1 MAYKFNMGPAR
12 LSGSITLEEALVA
25 ESTISASSQVDV
37 YALQIDGG
45 AATITNA
52 GALTAKGAMV
62 VDNTISASSTVE
74 ALQISI
80 NQGVGQINDSGDA
93 AFNTMT
99 VADGQTIGVDADA
112 DMMTLTGGDNITVA
126 ADVAFKISDGKLE
139 LQGTAVTSTAAEINL
154 LDGAAADTIVNSKA
168 VIYGSSGEVNAT
180 QLDIG
185 GTNAIDSSRNGDL
198 ASLKVADLTDNRVLI
213 AGASGEIEDDANFT
227 FDGTTLAAPQVAA
240 TGLSGSLEFSLSAES
255 NGGIGMTSFD
265 NSANVSDL
273 KISASYLADASVVD
287 GDQFLFLD
295 ADGSPKREAIADLA
309 TLFAGDGLAAA
320 SSVLSVN
327 VDDSG
332 IEIDSD
338 TLRLKDLGVS
348 TAKIANDAVTPAK
361 MSLFDDALA
370 ATDTHILIAD
380 GTDYSSFAMSG
391 DATLSNSG
399 VLTIAANAVEDS
411 MLNDN
416 VAAGLAGDG
425 LSASGGVMA
434 VAVTGAIFIDSD
446 AVGLSGSFAGNGL
459 KGDDLTRLSE
469 IQLDLDGLSAVAIS
483 VANDSFAFIDA
494 DDGGTYKESV
504 ADLMTAAAGSGIA
517 ASAGS
522 LSVDLNEFDAGAIA
536 SGDSFAF
543 IDADDSNV
551 MKKETVD
558 DLATLFAGNGLSA
571 SSAVMALDLNE
582 LTAASVDVSSDSIA
596 IIDNDDSDSTK
607 KESIANLVGR
617 MAGAGLSAS
626 NGVLSVQSNS
636 VASKADGATLVEGYN
651 YFADLSADAT
661 VDMPASPSVGDVV
674 TVKAKNLTNS
684 ANIIIN
690 RQGSHLIDGE
700 AQVRIESP
708 YGAITMVY
716 VAAND
721 WRIV

>member
-1 MAYKFNMGPAR
+1 MAYKFNMGAAR

-25 ESTISASSQVDV
+25 ESTISASS
-37 YALQIDGG
+37 
-45 AATITNA
+45 
-52 GALTAKGAMV
+52 
-62 VDNTISASSTVE
+62 TVE

-80 NQGVGQINDSGDA
+80 NGGVGQVNNTGDA

-99 VADGQTIGVDADA
+99 VADGQTIGVDADS
-112 DMMTLTGGDNITVA
+112 DMMTLTGDSDITLANNLDFNIA
-126 ADVAFKISDGKLE
+126 KANG
-139 LQGTAVTSTAAEINL
+139 LQLAGAAVTATAAEINL
-154 LDGAAADTIVNSKA
+154 LDTAAADTIVNSKA
-168 VIYGSSGEVNAT
+168 VIYGSSGEVNAG
-180 QLDIG
+180 QLDISG
-185 GTNAIDSSRNGDL
+185 VNAIDSSRNGDL

-213 AGASGEIEDDANFT
+213 AGTSGEIEDDANFT
-227 FDGTTLAAPQVAA
+227 FDGTTLAAPQVDA
-240 TGLSGSLEFSLSAES
+240 TGLSGSLEFSLDVAP
-255 NGGIGMTSFD
+255 NGGLGMTPFD
-265 NSANVSDL
+265 NSANSSDL
-273 KISASYLADASVVD
+273 QISASYLQAAAVVN
-287 GDQFLFLD
+287 GDEFLMLD
-295 ADGSPKREAIADLA
+295 SDGSPKREAIADLA

-332 IEIDSD
+332 IEINSD
-338 TLRLKDLGVS
+338 TLRLKDNGV
-348 TAKIANDAVTPAK
+348 TLAK
-361 MSLFDDALA
+361 MAGITRGS
-370 ATDTHILIAD
+370 II
-380 GTDYSSFAMSG
+380 SG
-391 DATLSNSG
+391 DASGDPQYLALGTDAQMLISDGSDLGYVSLSGDITITNAG
-399 VLTIAANAVEDS
+399 VTAIGNTKVTDA
-411 MLNDN
+411 MLNDD
-416 VAAGLAGDG
+416 VATGLAGDG

-483 VANDSFAFIDA
+483 VAADSFAFIDA
-494 DDGGTYKESV
+494 DDGGTYKESI

-522 LSVDLNEFDAGAIA
+522 LSVNLNEFDAGAIA

-543 IDADDSNV
+543 IDADDSNG

-558 DLATLFAGNGLSA
+558 DLAALFAGNGLSA

-582 LTAASVDVSSDSIA
+582 LTAALVDVSSDSIA
-596 IIDNDDSDSTK
+596 IIDADDSNSTK
-607 KESIANLVGR
+607 KESIADLVGR

-626 NGVLSVQSNS
+626 GGVLSVQSNS
-636 VASKADGATLVEGYN
+636 VASKADGDTLVEGYN
-651 YFADLSADAT
+651 FFADLSADAT
-661 VDMPASPSVGDVV
+661 VDMPASPTVGDVV

-700 AQVRIESP
+700 TSIRIESP
-708 YGAITMVY
+708 YGAVTMVY